1 MTLDNDS
8 IKRIDD
14 LRNSINK
21 RIEDLRAELLRLREA
36 DNKDYDRAIQVAYE
50 GVRDRMEGFP
60 QQYATKPDMDSV
72 KEGLQKL
79 ERDAISR
86 EIYDSQ
92 YKALDE
98 LVRNLDK
105 GKLDEKEFQ
114 QFKDNQL
121 VKDEEAA
128 NERRAVAAGLARS
141 TETVAQT
148 LAAREDRA
156 EGAKE
161 KTTEIR
167 ATRGQVI
174 ATVTIALGLAT
185 FILSIVILASNGKL

>member
-1 MTLDNDS
+1 LDNDS

>member
-1 MTLDNDS
+1 MDNDS

-14 LRNSINK
+14 LRNSINR
-21 RIEDLRAELLRLREA
+21 RIDDLRAELLRLREA

>member
-1 MTLDNDS
+1 MTLEDEN

-14 LRNSINK
+14 LRNATNK
-21 RIEDLRAELLRLREA
+21 RIEDMRAEFLRLREA
-36 DNKDYDRAIQVAYE
+36 DNKNYDRAIEVAYE

>member
-1 MTLDNDS
+1 MTLDNDN

-21 RIEDLRAELLRLREA
+21 RIEDLRAEMLRLRDA
-36 DNKDYDRAIQVAYE
+36 DSVAYQKAIEVAYE

-185 FILSIVILASNGKL
+185 FLISIVVLVANGKL